1 MINVMIVDD
10 QALVR
15 NGLAMIVDSQDDLSV
30 VAEADSGDSALILAK
45 RLAVDVVLMDV
56 CMPGTDGIET
66 TSRLIESEP
75 SPRVIIVTTFDI
87 DKYVFGALRAGA
99 SGFIVKSAK
108 AEDVIAAIRTVHAG
122 DAVISPSS
130 TRRLLAQV
138 VPDLPGSVESPEVLD
153 SLTPREEEVFIAV
166 SSGASNT
173 EIAQELFVSETTVK
187 THVGRL
193 LHKLNARDRVQLA
206 VLAYETGIVRPG
218 HDRPRREY
226 PSGG

>member
-99 SGFIVKSAK
+99 SGFIVKSAR
-108 AEDVIAAIRTVHAG
+108 AEDVIAAIRTVHAAMRSSRLVQLG
-122 DAVISPSS
+122 GFSLRWFRIFRDRLSRRRCS
-130 TRRLLAQV
+130 TR
-138 VPDLPGSVESPEVLD
+138 
-153 SLTPREEEVFIAV
+153 
-166 SSGASNT
+166 
-173 EIAQELFVSETTVK
+173 
-187 THVGRL
+187 
-193 LHKLNARDRVQLA
+193 
-206 VLAYETGIVRPG
+206 
-218 HDRPRREY
+218 
-226 PSGG
+226 

>member
-173 EIAQELFVSETTVK
+173 EIAQGFSFPKLRSRLMSVDYYINS
-187 THVGRL
+187 THV
-193 LHKLNARDRVQLA
+193 
-206 VLAYETGIVRPG
+206 TG
-218 HDRPRREY
+218 
-226 PSGG
+226 SS

>member
-108 AEDVIAAIRTVHAG
+108 AEDVIAAIRTNVRILPMPG
-122 DAVISPSS
+122 PPNP
-130 TRRLLAQV
+130 LA
-138 VPDLPGSVESPEVLD
+138 PE
-153 SLTPREEEVFIAV
+153 T
-166 SSGASNT
+166 
-173 EIAQELFVSETTVK
+173 
-187 THVGRL
+187 
-193 LHKLNARDRVQLA
+193 
-206 VLAYETGIVRPG
+206 
-218 HDRPRREY
+218 
-226 PSGG
+226 